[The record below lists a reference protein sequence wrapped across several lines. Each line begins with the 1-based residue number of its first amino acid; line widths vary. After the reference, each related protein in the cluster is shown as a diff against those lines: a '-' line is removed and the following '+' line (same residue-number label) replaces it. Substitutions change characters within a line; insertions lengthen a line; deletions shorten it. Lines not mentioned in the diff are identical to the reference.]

1 MERLLVLDQGLM
13 APVFPAVATGN
24 AALEISSGCQGHFV
38 EDLDGSQ
45 SQDRVV
51 VCQCEVGMAL
61 GSPFC
66 GLQGERTGKPGECSP
81 ESHTRQP
88 DSVRFPGG
96 TAPEGP

>member
-1 MERLLVLDQGLM
+1 MERFLVLDQGLM

-61 GSPFC
+61 GSPFLWASRRTNWQT
-66 GLQGERTGKPGECSP
+66 GGTGKP
-81 ESHTRQP
+81 
-88 DSVRFPGG
+88 
-96 TAPEGP
+96 